1 MVCAF
6 FDPPTAFPR
15 FKSCSTE
22 TIFQTLLKH
31 PATRHTNPRVE
42 KYRPSSLEEIYGQEE
57 IVNTVRKFV
66 HEGKLPHLLFYGPP
80 GTGKTSTIT
89 ALARE
94 IYGPNYKNMV
104 LELNASDDR
113 GIDVVRNQIK
123 DFASTMQIFSRGFK
137 LIILDEADAMTAVA
151 QNSLRRIIERY
162 TKNTRFCILANYSHK
177 LNPAL
182 LSRCTRFRFQPIQ
195 QLAIRDRVHN
205 VIEQEKLSLAPNAE
219 DALLGLCK
227 GDMRRA
233 LNVLQ
238 ACKAALDTEDA
249 QIDIDMI
256 YECIG
261 APHPQDIEA
270 VLDLILKD
278 DWTTSYLTFAKY
290 KSTKGLALVDLI
302 AGFVDILANYDLKP
316 AARIE
321 ILKGLADIE
330 YGISRG
336 GNEKLQ
342 TSAVIAVIKNAM
354 EQQA

>member
-1 MVCAF
+1 M
-6 FDPPTAFPR
+6 
-15 FKSCSTE
+15 
-22 TIFQTLLKH
+22 
-31 PATRHTNPRVE
+31 E

-66 HEGKLPHLLFYGPP
+66 HKGRLPHLLFYGPP

-89 ALARE
+89 ALAKE
-94 IYGPNYKNMV
+94 IYGKNYKNMV

-113 GIDVVRNQIK
+113 GIEVVRNQIK

-182 LSRCTRFRFQPIQ
+182 LSRCTRFRFQPIEQ
-195 QLAIRDRVHN
+195 EAIRDRVQN
-205 VIEQEKLSLAPNAE
+205 VIRKENLNLASDAE
-219 DALLGLCK
+219 DTLLSLCK

-233 LNVLQ
+233 FNVLQ
-238 ACKAALDTEDA
+238 ACKAAMDDENDVINT
-249 QIDIDMI
+249 DMI

-278 DWTTSYLTFAKY
+278 DWTTCFLTFNRY
-290 KSTKGLALVDLI
+290 KATKGLALVDLI
-302 AGFVDILANYDLKP
+302 LGFVDILAKYDLKP
-316 AARIE
+316 KTRIA

-330 YGISRG
+330 YGISKG
-336 GNEKLQ
+336 GNENIQ
-342 TSAVIAVIKNAM
+342 TSAAIGVIKKAM
-354 EQQA
+354 EGQA

>member
-1 MVCAF
+1 M
-6 FDPPTAFPR
+6 
-15 FKSCSTE
+15 
-22 TIFQTLLKH
+22 
-31 PATRHTNPRVE
+31 
-42 KYRPSSLEEIYGQEE
+42 
-57 IVNTVRKFV
+57 
-66 HEGKLPHLLFYGPP
+66 PHLLFYGPP

-89 ALARE
+89 ALAKE
-94 IYGPNYKNMV
+94 IYGPNYKSMV

-113 GIDVVRNQIK
+113 GIDVVRNRIK

-182 LSRCTRFRFQPIQ
+182 LSRCTRFRFNPISEE
-195 QLAIRDRVHN
+195 AIRDRVHN
-205 VIEQEKLSLAPNAE
+205 VISHENLTITPDAE
-219 DALLGLCK
+219 LALLTLSK

-238 ACKAALDTEDA
+238 ACKAALDSPED

-270 VLDLILKD
+270 VLDLVLKD
-278 DWTTSYLTFAKY
+278 DWTTCILTFDRY
-290 KSTKGLALVDLI
+290 KKSKGLALVDLVL
-302 AGFVDILANYDLKP
+302 GFVDILAKYDLKP
-316 AARIE
+316 QTRIQ

-330 YGISRG
+330 YGISKG
-336 GNEKLQ
+336 GNDKIQ
-342 TSAVIAVIKNAM
+342 TSAVVGVIKSAM
-354 EQQA
+354 ECQA

>member
-1 MVCAF
+1 MA
-6 FDPPTAFPR
+6 
-15 FKSCSTE
+15 
-22 TIFQTLLKH
+22 
-31 PATRHTNPRVE
+31 
-42 KYRPSSLEEIYGQEE
+42 
-57 IVNTVRKFV
+57 TVRKFV

-89 ALARE
+89 ALAKE
-94 IYGPNYKNMV
+94 IYGPNYKSMV

-113 GIDVVRNQIK
+113 GIDVVRNRIK

-182 LSRCTRFRFQPIQ
+182 LSRCTRFRFNPISEE
-195 QLAIRDRVHN
+195 AIRDRVQN
-205 VIEQEKLSLAPNAE
+205 VIQQEKLNITPEAE
-219 DALLGLCK
+219 LALLSLSK

-238 ACKAALDTEDA
+238 ACKAALENPED
-249 QIDIDMI
+249 QVDIDMI

-270 VLDLILKD
+270 VLDLVLKD
-278 DWTTSYLTFAKY
+278 DWTTCILTFDRY
-290 KSTKGLALVDLI
+290 KKSKGLALVDLVL
-302 AGFVDILANYDLKP
+302 GFVEILSKYDLKP
-316 AARIE
+316 ATRVK
-321 ILKGLADIE
+321 ILKGLSDIE
-330 YGISRG
+330 YGISKG
-336 GNEKLQ
+336 GNDKIQ
-342 TSAVIAVIKNAM
+342 TSAVVAVIKSAM
-354 EQQA
+354 ESQA

>member
-1 MVCAF
+1 M
-6 FDPPTAFPR
+6 
-15 FKSCSTE
+15 
-22 TIFQTLLKH
+22 
-31 PATRHTNPRVE
+31 
-42 KYRPSSLEEIYGQEE
+42 
-57 IVNTVRKFV
+57 RKFV

-89 ALARE
+89 ALAKE
-94 IYGPNYKNMV
+94 IYGPNYKSMV

-113 GIDVVRNQIK
+113 GIDVVRNRIK

-182 LSRCTRFRFQPIQ
+182 LSRCTRFRFNPISEE
-195 QLAIRDRVHN
+195 AIRDRVQN
-205 VIEQEKLSLAPNAE
+205 VISHENLSITPDAELALLSLS
-219 DALLGLCK
+219 K

-238 ACKAALDTEDA
+238 ACKAALDSPDDR
-249 QIDIDMI
+249 IDIDMI

-270 VLDLILKD
+270 VLDLVLKD
-278 DWTTSYLTFAKY
+278 DWTTCILTFDRY
-290 KSTKGLALVDLI
+290 KKAKGLALVDLVL
-302 AGFVDILANYDLKP
+302 GFVEILAKYDLKP
-316 AARIE
+316 QTRIQ
-321 ILKGLADIE
+321 ILKGLSDIE
-330 YGISRG
+330 YGISKG
-336 GNEKLQ
+336 GNDKIQ
-342 TSAVIAVIKNAM
+342 TSAVVGVIKSAM
-354 EQQA
+354 ECQA